1 MNWKKYAL
9 AFVIVLV
16 LKTVLGFV
24 IHGVLLNA
32 DYAQFPHLLRT
43 QEDANAHFPYMLL
56 NFVAFSLG
64 FVWIY
69 AHGVEAKACPST
81 VAQGTPSGVEGWL
94 GQGIRFGLAVWLL
107 ASVSTFLTYYA
118 VQPWPGA
125 LVAKQI
131 GYELIEMLLL
141 GVAAAVLYRR

>member
-9 AFVIVLV
+9 AFVVVLV

-32 DYAQFPHLLRT
+32 DYAQFPNLLRT

-69 AHGVEAKACPST
+69 AHGLEEKP
-81 VAQGTPSGVEGWL
+81 WF

-125 LVAKQI
+125 LVGKQI

-141 GVAAAVLYRR
+141 GIAAAVLYRK